1 MADEATLAALGSKL
15 VAMGL
20 KADASSGEL
29 DEWLKTKG
37 ESKPMGNVLM
47 TGPGLPRLPNFNGDS
62 GEASFAHWVFEIQC
76 LKKEGY
82 AELQILNAVRRSVRG
97 QAAEVVLQLGEKCSL
112 TDLLQKFEVIFGD
125 VLPEETMLESFFSS
139 RQHANENVASW
150 GCRLEAL
157 LKKATK
163 TSSMGE
169 EAQQS
174 MLLSKFW
181 SGLRDPNLKMALR
194 HVMGEAKDFSKLLKQ
209 ARMVEDEFIH
219 SKPVRANAQLED
231 KQQKVLEEIRSELQ
245 AMGQRL
251 TALEESQSSLK
262 QEFSKQQNDKVRKG
276 PACFRCGSTQHLIK
290 QCAMPKE
297 SGNKWGP
304 TDQGSR

>member
-1 MADEATLAALGSKL
+1 MSEQETLAALGSKL

-20 KADASSGEL
+20 KPDASSGDL
-29 DEWLKTKG
+29 DDWLKSKA
-37 ESKPMGNVLM
+37 ESKPGGNFWM
-47 TGPGLPRLPNFNGDS
+47 TGPGTLRLPNFNGDT
-62 GEASFAHWVFEIQC
+62 GESSYAHWVFEVQC

-82 AELQILNAVRRSVRG
+82 GELQILNAVRRSVRG
-97 QAAEVVLQLGEKCSL
+97 QAAEVVLQLGENCSL
-112 TDLLQKFEVIFGD
+112 TELLEKFEVVFGD

-139 RQHANENVASW
+139 RQHANENVAAW

-157 LKKATK
+157 IKKATK
-163 TSSMGE
+163 SSSMSE
-169 EAQQS
+169 EARQS
-174 MLLSKFW
+174 VLLSKFW

-219 SKPVRANAQLED
+219 TKPVRANAQLED
-231 KQQKVLEEIRSELQ
+231 KQQKVLEDLRLELQ

-251 TALEESQSSLK
+251 TALEEGQNSLRQELLMQQS
-262 QEFSKQQNDKVRKG
+262 EKVRKG

-290 QCAMPKE
+290 QCPQPKE

-304 TDQGSR
+304 TDQGGR